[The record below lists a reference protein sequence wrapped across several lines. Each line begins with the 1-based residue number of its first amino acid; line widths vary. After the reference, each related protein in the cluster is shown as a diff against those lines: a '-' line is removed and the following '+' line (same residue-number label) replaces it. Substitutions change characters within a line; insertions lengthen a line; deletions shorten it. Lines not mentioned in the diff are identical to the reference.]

1 MQKKAFALILL
12 VCLVA
17 SPFMLKLTAAKAQT
31 TSLTQTGLQLDYSA
45 LGLNFY
51 QIVGDGNTLYFYCSN
66 VTDNRV
72 VILKVD
78 ATSFAVTGNYSADFD
93 GQGDGGLNMIV
104 LNGYLYYAQEFF
116 NATADGQQRILM
128 KIDTSSMTFSG
139 NFTTATPFDS
149 ISSYCEYGGIL
160 YVGLQTWDGNNAHS
174 YVCKVNPATMLV
186 TFTSAD
192 FTNPMSVLQP
202 VGTLLFG
209 YCSDS
214 NVYEFDPSTL
224 LASTTLP
231 YSDYGPTFSNTA
243 NFVESFENVAK
254 YSLTDFSQVGDWD
267 ESSIGQTGDSVGVTL
282 CNNTLVAYLTPDS
295 PPVSLVVID
304 SATMTTLATASSPT
318 GYGSPGGGIWASG
331 NYVYVNYNSVTKIV
345 QYSLSGSGV
354 APTPTPSSSPAHHGG
369 NGGDTNPFVN
379 PTHSPPG
386 WSPSLPKSVTGFKL
400 SSMELLG
407 IAVFGSVATIASLM
421 YLSSRKSKK
430 Q

>member
-17 SPFMLKLTAAKAQT
+17 SPFILKLTAAKAQT

-104 LNGYLYYAQEFF
+104 LNGYLYYAQEFW
-116 NATADGQQRILM
+116 NATANGEQRILM
-128 KIDTSSMTFSG
+128 KINTSTMTFSG
-139 NFTTATPFDS
+139 NFTTATPQDS

-186 TFTSAD
+186 TFTSTD
-192 FTNPMSVLQP
+192 FTNPMGLLQP

-209 YCSDS
+209 YNSDG
-214 NVYEFDPSTL
+214 NVYELNPSTL
-224 LASTTLP
+224 LASSTIP
-231 YSDYGPTFSNTA
+231 YTNYGPTFSDTA
-243 NFVESFENVAK
+243 NFIPRFEGVTK
-254 YSLTDFSQVGDWD
+254 YSLTDFSQTGDWD
-267 ESSIGQTGDSVGVTL
+267 ESSIGQSGDSVGVTL
-282 CNNTLVAYLTPDS
+282 CNNTLVGLLSPDA
-295 PPVSLVVID
+295 PPIALVVID
-304 SATMTTLATASSPT
+304 TATMTTLTTATSPQ
-318 GYGSPGGGIWASG
+318 GYGSPGGGIFASG
-331 NYVYVNYNSVTKIV
+331 DYVYVTYNSVNKIV

-354 APTPTPSSSPAHHGG
+354 APTPTPSASPVHHGG
-369 NGGDTNPFVN
+369 GTSQSDSFTNPTSTPQNTQSTPQPN
-379 PTHSPPG
+379 PTITESNPY
-386 WSPSLPKSVTGFKL
+386 WFLPF
-400 SSMELLG
+400 LG
-407 IAVFGSVATIASLM
+407 IVIVVIV
-421 YLSSRKSKK
+421 YLNYRRTH
-430 Q
+430 